1 MPRCLGWL
9 KLSRD
14 QILQLSTEFKCWPQ
28 HFDLDVMGI
37 VIQYFPNSVPLTDS
51 NITFELAEKVMRG
64 LTAIHGCYVIHGDI
78 DDDEKSILRNCLVTE
93 QGQVIWI
100 DFDQSHIPG
109 SPSISSYIG
118 TTKRVDFWLEI
129 ASCWRKFYSAMVGL
143 FFVP

>member
-1 MPRCLGWL
+1 MRSASSGSLPDLEGVGCVLLGSEGWREG
-9 KLSRD
+9 RD
-14 QILQLSTEFKCWPQ
+14 EGDERPFT
-28 HFDLDVMGI
+28 
-37 VIQYFPNSVPLTDS
+37 N
-51 NITFELAEKVMRG
+51 
-64 LTAIHGCYVIHGDI
+64 GDI

-129 ASCWRKFYSAMVGL
+129 ASCWRKFYSAMVGP
-143 FFVP
+143 FFEP